1 MELNETTQK
10 IINAIKVR
18 NFHEVENLC
27 NQFLKSDSSNP
38 LINYNLAIAL
48 FSLGKLNEAQKQF
61 EKVIELQPDY
71 AEAYYNLGITLQ
83 KLNKYNKAEINFR
96 NAIKLK
102 PDYSNAYYNLGI
114 ILFTFGNFE
123 EAEINFKKTLSL
135 KTDFIRAH
143 NNLGI
148 TQQKLNKYKEAE
160 ASFKKA
166 ITFKSDYIEAYYNL
180 GVTLKKLGKI
190 EEAKASYTKAI
201 ELNPEYKAALLNRGQ
216 IFFEEGNFELSLID
230 FDTCNN
236 ADSRSRALTS
246 LYALGR
252 VQEIYRRIEI
262 NSELDDENINVAAFA
277 AFIAKKE
284 KKETANNFCK
294 NPLDFLNFSN
304 LSSHHKNPNLFISE
318 IIKELSH
325 VKAIWE
331 PVNQATHKGF
341 QSTSNLFKNP
351 NGNLKNL
358 KSIILD
364 ELDSYYL
371 KFKKEKC
378 TYIEKWPSKKD
389 LMAWHVILKKQG
401 YQNSHIHS
409 AGWLSGVI
417 YLKIVPSFKDN
428 EGAIEFGLN
437 GVFYNDPSS
446 PKLIYQP
453 KLGDIVLFPSSLHH
467 KTIPFSSDTDRI
479 SIAFDLMP
487 KG

>member
-27 NQFLKSDSSNP
+27 NQFLKTDSSNP

-48 FSLGKLNEAQKQF
+48 FSLGKINEAQKQF

-83 KLNKYNKAEINFR
+83 KLNKLNEAEVNFKK
-96 NAIKLK
+96 AIKLK
-102 PDYSNAYYNLGI
+102 PDYANAYFNLGI

-123 EAEINFKKTLSL
+123 EAETNFKKTLSL

-148 TQQKLNKYKEAE
+148 TLQKLHKYEE
-160 ASFKKA
+160 SEVSFKKA
-166 ITFKSDYIEAYYNL
+166 ITLNPDYIEAYYNL

-190 EEAKASYTKAI
+190 EEAKTSYTKAI
-201 ELNPEYKAALLNRGQ
+201 KLNPDYKAALLNRGQ
-216 IFFEEGNFELSLID
+216 IFFEEGKFELSLKD
-230 FDTCNN
+230 FDVCNT

-252 VQEIYRRIEI
+252 VQEIYERIEV
-262 NSELDDENINVAAFA
+262 NSKLDDENINVAAFA
-277 AFIAKKE
+277 AFIAHKE
-284 KKETANNFCK
+284 KRETANNFCK

-304 LSSHHKNPNLFISE
+304 LSLHIKNPQLFISE
-318 IIKELSH
+318 LIKELSH
-325 VKAIWE
+325 IKATWE
-331 PVNQATHKGF
+331 PINQATHKGF
-341 QSTSNLFKNP
+341 QSTSNLFQNP

-364 ELDSYYL
+364 ELNSYNL
-371 KFKKEKC
+371 KFKEEKC
-378 TYIEKWPSKKD
+378 TYIEKWPSKND
-389 LMAWHVILKKQG
+389 LMAWYVILKKQG

-417 YLKIVPSFKDN
+417 YLKIVPSLEDN

-467 KTIPFSSDTDRI
+467 KTIPFSSETDRI

-487 KG
+487 KR